1 MVDGVVNDVSLMVL
15 AITLAWVAG
24 YRAYL
29 AAFALGFGAL
39 MGWAQL
45 PAGLEVLQSPWV
57 LAVSGV
63 LMIVEFSADKIPGV
77 DSISDLVN
85 TLVRVPSGALLAA
98 GVMAPESGELSAT
111 WLAAGAGSAFA
122 AHAMKSGTRLL
133 INASPEPVSNVL
145 TSSVEDA
152 GALSALLLVIS
163 YPWVALAIA
172 VSIPLGLALLAVWV
186 VRRLS
191 AARGRSAATSSR

>member
-29 AAFALGFGAL
+29 AAFALGLGSL
-39 MGWAQL
+39 LGWVEL

-63 LMIVEFSADKIPGV
+63 LTIVEFTADKIPGV

-85 TLVRVPSGALLAA
+85 TLVRVPGGALLAA
-98 GVMAPESGELSAT
+98 GVMAPDTGELSAA
-111 WLAAGAGSAFA
+111 WLAAGAGSALA
-122 AHAMKSGTRLL
+122 AHALKSGTRLL
-133 INASPEPVSNVL
+133 INASPEPFSNVA
-145 TSSVEDA
+145 TSTVEDA

-172 VSIPLGLALLAVWV
+172 VSIPLCLALLAVWV
-186 VRRLS
+186 VRRL
-191 AARGRSAATSSR
+191 ATVRGRSAAPSSR